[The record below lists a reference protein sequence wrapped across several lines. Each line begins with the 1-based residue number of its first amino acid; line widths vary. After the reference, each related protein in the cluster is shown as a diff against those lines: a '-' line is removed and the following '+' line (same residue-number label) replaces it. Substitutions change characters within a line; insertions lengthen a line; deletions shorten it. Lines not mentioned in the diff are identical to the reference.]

1 MTGAGGGVGVGVGV
15 GARGGGVSQSGFDS
29 NVTTVK
35 HRRRNSALI
44 FWGKRLDRGLCSRKG
59 RGEGG
64 GGKEGKGG
72 SYRNKIP
79 FTSDRDVSGT
89 RGRRC
94 QSLPR
99 ESRLI
104 HQHVRH
110 VRTAYRHL
118 HDGNDVTCSRQ
129 MSFEATR

>member
-1 MTGAGGGVGVGVGV
+1 MGLGVGGHGGG
-15 GARGGGVSQSGFDS
+15 GGGGITESGFDS
-29 NVTTVK
+29 NVITVK

-44 FWGKRLDRGLCSRKG
+44 FWGSGLTVGSEEMGGKG
-59 RGEGG
+59 GGEGEVGGEGG
-64 GGKEGKGG
+64 SDRK
-72 SYRNKIP
+72 KIA

>member
-1 MTGAGGGVGVGVGV
+1 MGGGITE
-15 GARGGGVSQSGFDS
+15 SGFDS
-29 NVTTVK
+29 NVITVK

-44 FWGKRLDRGLCSRKG
+44 FLGKRLDRGLSSRKG
-59 RGEGG
+59 WGEGG
-64 GGKEGKGG
+64 GGKEGEGG
-72 SYRNKIP
+72 SDRNKIA

-110 VRTAYRHL
+110 VRTAYRQL